1 VLELNFYVLLN
12 SSCSFS
18 SHLRQDVQVKPCFF
32 NALVN
37 FLVSENI
44 QSKISVCFIA
54 LYLFEFV
61 DFKGLYFF
69 NYNQKNKKR
78 AKIHSVKT
86 KMKQEF

>member
-1 VLELNFYVLLN
+1 MQFFL
-12 SSCSFS
+12 SFKA
-18 SHLRQDVQVKPCFF
+18 RRTGKTMFF

-69 NYNQKNKKR
+69 NFNQKTKKR
-78 AKIHSVKT
+78 KPKST
-86 KMKQEF
+86 L